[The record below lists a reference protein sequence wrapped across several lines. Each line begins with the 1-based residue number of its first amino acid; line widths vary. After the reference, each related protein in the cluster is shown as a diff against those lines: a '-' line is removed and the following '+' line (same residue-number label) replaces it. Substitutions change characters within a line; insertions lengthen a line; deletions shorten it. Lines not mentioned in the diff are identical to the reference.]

1 MRRTGEAGN
10 RRRRGVSVNTAIS
23 CDLDATKRDHMTN
36 ESDHTANLRKARE
49 RLVEDRR
56 QLAADLAKPF
66 KRGDERKREL
76 FTAIQSAIDAI
87 DRAIEDER
95 KGLSDVLN

>member
-1 MRRTGEAGN
+1 
-10 RRRRGVSVNTAIS
+10 
-23 CDLDATKRDHMTN
+23 MTN
-36 ESDHTANLRKARE
+36 GSDHTANLRKARE

-95 KGLSDVLN
+95 KGLSDVLANMSEEERRY